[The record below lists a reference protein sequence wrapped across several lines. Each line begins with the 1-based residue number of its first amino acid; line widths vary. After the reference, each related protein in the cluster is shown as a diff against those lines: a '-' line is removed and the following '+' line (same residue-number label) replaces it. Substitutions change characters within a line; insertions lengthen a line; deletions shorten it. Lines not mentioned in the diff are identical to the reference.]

1 MATDTIRD
9 VRSVGSGEYIFIRLS
24 REVLDITM
32 IESNDITRRAVLTAI
47 AAASIGTAGVGTA
60 SAKPAKGKEKRKG
73 GTQVI
78 ERIHDNPPAVLNV
91 NECLDGPSEFQRE
104 YLEGTLKANLIL
116 QHDGDLE
123 SDEAVRVRG
132 SIGGE
137 LEPRYGSGVWRAQVH
152 FGSQYGY
159 VQSLG
164 PPREIYVL
172 DAEVVARPIRG
183 DGDRPTIQAPVWIE
197 IINGGVVVS
206 GRGPAECYPRQERY

>member
-1 MATDTIRD
+1 MLHKASETP
-9 VRSVGSGEYIFIRLS
+9 VGSTEYVFIRLS

-32 IESNDITRRAVLTAI
+32 NENNDITRRAVLAAI
-47 AAASIGTAGVGTA
+47 ATASISTAGVGTA
-60 SAKPAKGKEKRKG
+60 SAKPGKGKEKGKG
-73 GTQVI
+73 ETQVI
-78 ERIHDNPPAVLNV
+78 EKIQDNPPAVLNV
-91 NECLDGPSEFQRE
+91 NECLNGPSEFQRE

-159 VQSLG
+159 VHSLG
-164 PPREIYVL
+164 PPREIFIS
-172 DAEVVARPIRG
+172 DAEVIARPIRG
-183 DGDRPTIQAPVWIE
+183 NSDQPTIRAPASVE

-206 GRGPAECYPRQERY
+206 GIGPPECYPR